1 MRVLISLAFLALSV
15 LANAKEY
22 KNLER
27 YKISTGNET
36 LDRKDWLISDRENN
50 TFQWENACRF
60 NFSYAGGHKEYES
73 VEQRQKFL
81 EWLAPFLS
89 SKGHQLK
96 WVKTNTV
103 LFGLFE
109 DALAKNTSSKLKDM
123 IRAVNG
129 PVFDTAF
136 KSMQEVHANGY
147 ILRSNEAK
155 EFDKDLYEYE
165 HSNFYQFYLT
175 KLSADELET
184 LNKVMHRQG
193 ITRKGALPEALELDG
208 NIQDYTDRMYWITNK
223 VQPYAMGQR
232 PTEAEL
238 KARREAKKVQAE
250 SLKKVDRKV
259 KSKKEDKA
267 PKVKKEKVKKE
278 KAKKTKVD
286 KNKGLR
292 KKK

>member
-1 MRVLISLAFLALSV
+1 MRVLISLVFLALGVFSQ
-15 LANAKEY
+15 AKEY

-27 YKISTGNET
+27 YKISTGNEG
-36 LDRKDWLISDRENN
+36 LDRKDWLANDRENK

-60 NFSYAGGHKEYES
+60 NFSYAGGHKEYET
-73 VEQRQKFL
+73 VEQRQAFL

-96 WVKTNTV
+96 WVKTNAV
-103 LFGLFE
+103 LFDLFE
-109 DALAKNTSSKLKDM
+109 DALEKNTSGKIKKM
-123 IRAVNG
+123 IRTVNG

-136 KSMQEVHANGY
+136 KNMQDVHSNGY

-155 EFDKDLYEYE
+155 EFDKDMYEFE
-165 HSNFYQFYLT
+165 HSNFYQYHLT
-175 KLSADELET
+175 KLSADDLET

-193 ITRKGALPEALELDG
+193 ITRKGALPEAIELDG

-223 VQPYAMGQR
+223 VQPYAMGKR

-250 SLKKVDRKV
+250 NLKKVDK
-259 KSKKEDKA
+259 KPKAKKEAKA
-267 PKVKKEKVKKE
+267 PKVKKEKSKKE
-278 KAKKTKVD
+278 KAKKTKVS